1 MSPENNND
9 LVEQFISV
17 EPSGKLSHPV
27 NQVTAVSKYLAL
39 LLFIILPFIGAYVG
53 YRVAGERVVEVQ
65 LPLHT
70 NDTNFDD
77 EIIIEKELPTI
88 PTSQSTSTKKNK
100 SIVYFECTS
109 VENNYPH
116 ECVSYGLSATSSP
129 IIKNLTEEAIKQG
142 VIRGR
147 TAIQQEVYTTS
158 DSSMIYFTAGI
169 PESDGCCSLIG
180 FDTKTLKFHKVD
192 LYKGLSHSRFSRDQ
206 RYFVAVED
214 NMTIYVVDLQIEKIV
229 QRQILKEGNLVSTKC
244 GFAGDEYDLAFNEIK
259 NGFDYGI
266 FSKNTETDNQCK
278 QEKISK
284 GFIPIE

>member
-192 LYKGLSHSRFSRDQ
+192 LP
-206 RYFVAVED
+206 E
-214 NMTIYVVDLQIEKIV
+214 IYI
-229 QRQILKEGNLVSTKC
+229 GSTH
-244 GFAGDEYDLAFNEIK
+244 DEIK
-259 NGFDYGI
+259 REQDHKSVCNNENYHG
-266 FSKNTETDNQCK
+266 NQV
-278 QEKISK
+278 KIPK
-284 GFIPIE
+284 KRCVFTMNRRYCFQYNCRYIQDDEVNNKAIEDLIPFCEA